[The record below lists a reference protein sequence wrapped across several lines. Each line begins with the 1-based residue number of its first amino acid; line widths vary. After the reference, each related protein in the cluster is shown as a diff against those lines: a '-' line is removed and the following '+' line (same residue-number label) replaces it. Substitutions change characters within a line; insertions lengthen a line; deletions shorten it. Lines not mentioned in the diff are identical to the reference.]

1 MQLSN
6 GLLWRGIILA
16 LMGLLCLFNPDLTV
30 ATLVTI
36 LGIMALVAG
45 GFILLSEY
53 RQKQLTDTYS
63 YRVMEGIFN
72 VVVGLILV
80 ANPVG
85 TAKVLLALLG
95 VLLLLMGILQLYGSS
110 KQTKGHPAK
119 TLMLAGGLLTAI
131 LGILIIS
138 DPFGSAAALIILI
151 GLGLLL
157 SGGIT
162 IWLAFRLQR

>member
-6 GLLWRGIILA
+6 GLIWRGIFLV
-16 LMGLLCLFNPDLTV
+16 LMGLLCLFNPELSV

-36 LGIMALVAG
+36 LGIMALIVG
-45 GFILLSEY
+45 GFILLTEY
-53 RQKQLTDTYS
+53 RRKQLTDNYS

-72 VVVGLILV
+72 VIVGLILV

-85 TAKVLLALLG
+85 TAAVLLTLLG
-95 VLLLLMGILQLYGSS
+95 VLLLLMGILQLYGSA
-110 KQTKGHPAK
+110 QQPKGHPAK

-131 LGILIIS
+131 LGVLIIS

-151 GLGLLL
+151 GIGLLI
-157 SGGIT
+157 SGGVT
-162 IWLAFRLQR
+162 IWLGLRLRE